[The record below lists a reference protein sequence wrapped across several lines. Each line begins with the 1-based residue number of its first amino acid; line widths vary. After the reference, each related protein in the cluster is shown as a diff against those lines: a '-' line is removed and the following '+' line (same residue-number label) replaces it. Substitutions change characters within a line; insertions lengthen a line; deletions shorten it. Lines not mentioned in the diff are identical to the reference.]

1 MKIAQ
6 LRSFFWSAFYSIKTE
21 YSVPLRIQSESGKI
35 RTRKNSVFEHFSRS
49 FFFQLIMMKVIMKR
63 GWNKVLQIFNK
74 VLGIIC

>member
-6 LRSFFWSAFYSIKTE
+6 LRSFFWSAFSSIKTE

-49 FFFQLIMMKVIMKR
+49 FFFSTYYDEGYYEARLEQGSSDI
-63 GWNKVLQIFNK
+63 
-74 VLGIIC
+74 